1 MVYMPGKS
9 KTRSNKFLFWMILFF
24 LASLFSWIIFKYQ
37 NPSTKRLP
45 DCYCSKTKK
54 SLDSNLS
61 IAQKN
66 IIDGALKYI
75 ATKPKYKSKY
85 YQTGYSNDKYGVC
98 TDVVANAL
106 KNAGYDLMYLVNQD
120 IKKNPDDY
128 KIKIPDINIDF
139 RRVRNLKIYF
149 DHTAIKL
156 SRDIKKFM
164 DWQGGD
170 IVIFKNHIG
179 IISDRRNKN
188 GIPYVIHH
196 CPWQFRYEE
205 NILERRKDIIG
216 HYRIIN

>member
-1 MVYMPGKS
+1 MSRKL
-9 KTRSNKFLFWMILFF
+9 KTRSKKFLFGLALFF
-24 LASLFSWIIFKYQ
+24 LASLFLWIIFKYQ
-37 NPSTKRLP
+37 NPSPKRLP
-45 DCYCSKTKK
+45 DCYHSETKK
-54 SLDSNLS
+54 LLDDNLS
-61 IAQKN
+61 IVQKN
-66 IIDGALKYI
+66 ILAGALEYV

-98 TDVVANAL
+98 TDVVAKAL

-120 IKKNPDDY
+120 IKKNPDEY
-128 KIKIPDINIDF
+128 KIKNPDINIDF
-139 RRVRNLKIYF
+139 RRVKNLKIYF

-156 SRDIKKFM
+156 SRDIKKFT

-196 CPWQFRYEE
+196 GPYQFRYEE
-205 NILERRKDIIG
+205 NILEHRKDIIG